1 MNFLEAQKFIKQKE
15 YGKAL
20 DIFLKLQKNGIKN
33 NTIYFY
39 LGLIYSELNDFN
51 KSILNY
57 TEYLKFD
64 PDSKSALFN
73 LAIAKQSIGKIDS
86 AKDIYLKLITL
97 EKNNIRPYFS
107 LLMLDINFLTN
118 EHYQYINKIKKN
130 EQISLYEKSLVYFIL
145 AKIA

>member
-57 TEYLKFD
+57 TEYLKFR
-64 PDSKSALFN
+64 SR
-73 LAIAKQSIGKIDS
+73 
-86 AKDIYLKLITL
+86 LK
-97 EKNNIRPYFS
+97 KC
-107 LLMLDINFLTN
+107 
-118 EHYQYINKIKKN
+118 
-130 EQISLYEKSLVYFIL
+130 FI
-145 AKIA
+145 

>member
-33 NTIYFY
+33 NTVYFY

-64 PDSKSALFN
+64 PDQKVL
-73 LAIAKQSIGKIDS
+73 
-86 AKDIYLKLITL
+86 YLILLLQNKVLIRL
-97 EKNNIRPYFS
+97 G
-107 LLMLDINFLTN
+107 
-118 EHYQYINKIKKN
+118 
-130 EQISLYEKSLVYFIL
+130 
-145 AKIA
+145 